1 MRNVEHL
8 MGSGRFVIAQQDVVQ
23 PLAFEVDEI
32 YNLACAASPAHYQ
45 KDPIGTLKTSVF
57 GASSVLELAKQRGIR
72 VLQASTS
79 EVYGDPIEH
88 PQEER
93 HWGRVNPVGP
103 RACYD
108 EGKRC
113 AEAMF
118 FDYWRVHSVQIKIIR
133 IFNTYGPRMHPADGR
148 VVSNFICQALRNAD
162 ITIYGDGSQTRSL
175 CYVEDLVQAMVR
187 MMGTGPE
194 VTGPINTGNPEEL
207 TILEL
212 AELVL
217 EMVNSRSKLIR
228 VPLPVD
234 DPRQRRPDISK
245 AREVL
250 GWEPRVTLRD
260 GLAQTIGYFEELV
273 RSAV

>member
-1 MRNVEHL
+1 LRFAPHFDAKRSSRLSEEGILTKRILVTGGAGFIGSRLSERLVEEGNSVVCLDDFRTGHLRNIEHL
-8 MGSGRFVIAQQDVVQ
+8 LGSGRFAIARQDVVQ

-32 YNLACAASPAHYQ
+32 YNLACAASPVHYQ
-45 KDPIGTLKTSVF
+45 KDPIGTLRSSVF
-57 GASSVLELAKQRGIR
+57 GAANVLELAKQRGIR

-88 PQEER
+88 PQEES
-93 HWGRVNPVGP
+93 HWGHVNPIGP

-133 IFNTYGPRMHPADGR
+133 IFNTYGPRMQPGDGR

-162 ITIYGDGSQTRSL
+162 ITIYGDGTQTRSL
-175 CYVEDLVQAMVR
+175 CYVEDLVEAMVR
-187 MMGTGPE
+187 MMHTGPE
-194 VTGPINTGNPEEL
+194 VTGPINTGNPAEL

-212 AELVL
+212 AEPG
-217 EMVNSRSKLIR
+217 R
-228 VPLPVD
+228 
-234 DPRQRRPDISK
+234 
-245 AREVL
+245 
-250 GWEPRVTLRD
+250 
-260 GLAQTIGYFEELV
+260 
-273 RSAV
+273 